1 MVKQLDDDDV
11 IYSDDVTKNLLVG
24 AWELSSMFTRD
35 NNCHIN
41 HLFIHGFVDFD
52 IILYNLMQ

>member
-11 IYSDDVTKNLLVG
+11 IYSDDVIKNLLVG

-35 NNCHIN
+35 NNRHIN
-41 HLFIHGFVDFD
+41 HLQSFMVW
-52 IILYNLMQ
+52 